1 MTPRAFLLLL
11 AAGAAERTA
20 ALNNGAARKPPMGWL
35 SWQRFRC
42 YTDCDADPENCLS
55 EKLLKTVADHMVDDG
70 YRDAG
75 YTLVALDSC
84 WWSPTAPRDAAG
96 HMQADPTRFPSGI
109 AGLASY
115 MAERGLELGT
125 CAWAP
130 AAAPPLDACCCSPG
144 CSCRADGFLLCCPL
158 TDALMEGGCAKGH
171 CDGPVFLDGPNPAAK
186 SPHWATDVADLV
198 KWGVKSLKVDSVE
211 IANVTHAFNQTYPE
225 LSDSLVQAGYTGV

>member
-1 MTPRAFLLLL
+1 MTPRRAFLLLL
-11 AAGAAERTA
+11 AAGAAERAA

-70 YRDAG
+70 YRAAG

-130 AAAPPLDACCCSPG
+130 ACRCGSPAPA
-144 CSCRADGFLLCCPL
+144 
-158 TDALMEGGCAKGH
+158 ALM
-171 CDGPVFLDGPNPAAK
+171 
-186 SPHWATDVADLV
+186 
-198 KWGVKSLKVDSVE
+198 
-211 IANVTHAFNQTYPE
+211 AFCSAVCSQTR
-225 LSDSLVQAGYTGV
+225 